1 MRFVFFNEFR
11 PGVLRGEEVVD
22 IGALLFQG
30 TVHTPQEAIENLIS
44 NYDRLRPEIDRL
56 LDSAKGVALSNV
68 RLRAPVPRPLQLLCA
83 IMNYTGDGRDPHEEV
98 FMKSPMSIIGQG
110 DTVCLPPVKARV
122 FHHEAELALVIGRG
136 GHQIRTSEAM
146 DHVFGYTG
154 FIDVSARDTG
164 TAFHMRKSYDTFGP
178 MGPVLVTADEIADPQ
193 NLHVQL
199 SVNGK
204 TRQDFSTSAM
214 AVQIP
219 RLIEIAS
226 SVSSLVPGDVI
237 ATGTHHLG
245 MGPLQDGDEVA
256 LDIESIGR
264 LQVQVEDPQRRHWDV
279 PG

>member
-1 MRFVFFNEFR
+1 MRFVFFDDFC
-11 PGVLRGEEVVD
+11 PGVLRDDRVID
-22 IGALLFQG
+22 IGPLLYQG
-30 TVHTPQEAIENLIS
+30 TVHTPQEALEALITGF
-44 NYDRLRPEIDRL
+44 DRVKPEIEGL
-56 LDSAKGVALSNV
+56 LGKADGVPLSSV

-83 IMNYTGDGRDPHEEV
+83 IMNYTGDGREPHEEV
-98 FMKSPMSIIGQG
+98 FMKSPLSVIGQG

-136 GHQIRTSEAM
+136 GHALPTSEAM

-164 TAFHMRKSYDTFGP
+164 TGFHMRKSYDTFGP
-178 MGPVLVTADEIADPQ
+178 MGPVLVTADEIPDPQ

-204 TRQDFSTSAM
+204 VRQDFSTSLM

-245 MGPLQDGDEVA
+245 MGPIQDGDRVA
-256 LDIESIGR
+256 LNIEHVGR
-264 LQVQVEDPQRRHWDV
+264 LEVQIEDPQKRHWDV
-279 PG
+279 S